1 MDFCKSMK
9 DAAEQAIKLAEKLHA
24 EEEKARIEQG
34 LEG

>member
-1 MDFCKSMK
+1 MK

-24 EEEKARIEQG
+24 EEEKKARIEQG